1 MPPRLVIRLPP
12 DLGCRCS
19 GGFRT
24 CSTVTRHYTQWR
36 SQGAVAAVAPL
47 GLDSDKT
54 LLLYQYFHTTSQ
66 IHNHVFLCTRSVLW
80 PRIYRK
86 CICGRGFA
94 PRTILGSSR
103 RSPDPVVGWEGNTLP
118 GLHPTRRRRLDPR
131 AAGARVCSLHIISGY
146 AIECTCTCTWLAG
159 RRADKSLSLRR
170 LTLSPPIPLR
180 LYTLPCWSNPERQSA
195 RMSKIKNTALDQYG
209 AESFEQQQFGTAGVE
224 GVNESSACGFRLAA
238 ALIGETYPI
247 CEEHHT
253 MHYGSV

>member
-1 MPPRLVIRLPP
+1 M
-12 DLGCRCS
+12 DW
-19 GGFRT
+19 T
-24 CSTVTRHYTQWR
+24 ATKHYCCISIFILHHKFTITFSFVR
-36 SQGAVAAVAPL
+36 EAFCGLEYTENAFAAGASL
-47 GLDSDKT
+47 
-54 LLLYQYFHTTSQ
+54 
-66 IHNHVFLCTRSVLW
+66 
-80 PRIYRK
+80 
-86 CICGRGFA
+86 

-159 RRADKSLSLRR
+159 RRTEKSLSLRR

-247 CEEHHT
+247 CEEHHR
-253 MHYGSV
+253 MHYDSV